1 MTMTNVRPRRDKHPA
16 RSARILSTGL
26 AVMGT
31 LGISSALTVSAQ
43 AAQQTPLL
51 DPQLAAVDT
60 ASQQVSA
67 QAIAPTAPGSAA
79 PAQTPLATTATAAQ
93 SSPIATAPTAPQV
106 IDVPI
111 PVAPPV
117 AWTPPATSG
126 SK

>member
-1 MTMTNVRPRRDKHPA
+1 MTMTNVRPQRDKHPA

-60 ASQQVSA
+60 ASQQVST
-67 QAIAPTAPGSAA
+67 QAIAPTAPGSAT
-79 PAQTPLATTATAAQ
+79 PAQTPLATTAAAQ
-93 SSPIATAPTAPQV
+93 SSPIDTAPTAPQV

-111 PVAPPV
+111 PVAPLVP
-117 AWTPPATSG
+117 WTPPATSG